1 MALQESWHIRS
12 RSRAC
17 AATERAFDDGEAIM
31 TALFPD
37 PESSGYLR
45 KDFCLDAWKART
57 AEDGKPLSFW
67 KTIYHAP
74 VAGEKKEDAFK
85 KESPEE
91 LLRRLVE
98 EEEEHTENVRY
109 ILAVMLERQKV
120 LRETDT
126 QRTNTGILRV
136 YEHRKLGD
144 VFIVRD
150 PDIPLSQVDKV
161 QEEVILL
168 LEHGGRMPEPAEET
182 PAAEGA
188 ATAQAEAEVQAAEAA
203 AGEPDGPTPDLDALT
218 EIPESNDDSKDD
230 DSEDDDSEDD
240 DSEDDGSEDDDSEDD
255 DSGDDDSG
263 DDDSGDDDSG
273 DDDSGDDDSGDDDS
287 GDDDSEDD
295 DDQRPLVVDRS

>member
-17 AATERAFDDGEAIM
+17 AATERAFEDGEAIM

-57 AEDGKPLSFW
+57 AEDEKPLSFW

-126 QRTNTGILRV
+126 QRTPSGILRV

-168 LEHGGRMPEPAEET
+168 LESGGRIPEPEEEAPVEAVVPADPEAQAAAAAAEEPAE
-182 PAAEGA
+182 G
-188 ATAQAEAEVQAAEAA
+188 
-203 AGEPDGPTPDLDALT
+203 GTPDLDALT
-218 EIPESNDDSKDD
+218 ETPEDDSEEEDDSEDDGSEGD

-240 DSEDDGSEDDDSEDD
+240 DSEDDGSEDDGSEDD
-255 DSGDDDSG
+255 GSE
-263 DDDSGDDDSG
+263 
-273 DDDSGDDDSGDDDS
+273 
-287 GDDDSEDD
+287 DDDSEDD
-295 DDQRPLVVDRS
+295 DSEDDGDMKKPGKGVEGE

>member
-17 AATERAFDDGEAIM
+17 AATERPFEDGESIM

-45 KDFCLDAWKART
+45 KDFCLEAWKART
-57 AEDGKPLSFW
+57 AEDEKPLSFW
-67 KTIYHAP
+67 KTRYHAP

-98 EEEEHTENVRY
+98 EDEDHTENVRY

-144 VFIVRD
+144 LFIVRD
-150 PDIPLSQVDKV
+150 PDIPLSQVDQV
-161 QEEVILL
+161 QTEVVLL
-168 LEHGGRMPEPAEET
+168 LEHGGRIPEPEELNPPEEET
-182 PAAEGA
+182 S
-188 ATAQAEAEVQAAEAA
+188 AEAA
-203 AGEPDGPTPDLDALT
+203 AEESSTGPAPDLDAQT
-218 EIPESNDDSKDD
+218 EVLAEESTPETAEEEPADDA
-230 DSEDDDSEDD
+230 EIL
-240 DSEDDGSEDDDSEDD
+240 
-255 DSGDDDSG
+255 GDDEEELPDVEADG
-263 DDDSGDDDSG
+263 
-273 DDDSGDDDSGDDDS
+273 
-287 GDDDSEDD
+287 EEE
-295 DDQRPLVVDRS
+295 